1 MPPLSSEILEPLK
14 TLETKTYSTP
24 ITSSDYYQELTRKL
38 SFISERAFATNRDF
52 RTHPKM
58 KSICPDYIYAGY
70 CVSSATVPLMEEAVR
85 CAKLLPDD
93 PLCKPLI
100 EYLEQHIEEERGH
113 DEWYI
118 RDLAHLGMSR
128 EDVLTRIQPSNSA
141 AMIGSQYYWV
151 RHQHP
156 IAFMGYLASIE
167 TYPPTVEYVEKL
179 IEDSGLPAAGFETLM
194 MHAKIDIAHKE
205 DIINLLNTLPLTKA
219 HKNMIEMSAFQTF
232 RYIALT
238 MEALCKKADAS

>member
-1 MPPLSSEILEPLK
+1 MTTSQLSTELK
-14 TLETKTYSTP
+14 ETQAP
-24 ITSSDYYQELTRKL
+24 ATSAKPNNYYQTLTDKL
-38 SFISERAFATNRDF
+38 SFISSRAFATNNVF
-52 RTHPKM
+52 QNHPKL
-58 KSICPDYIYAGY
+58 KQLCPDYIYAGY
-70 CVSSATVPLMEEAVR
+70 CVASATVPLMEETVR

-93 PLCKPLI
+93 PICKPLI
-100 EYLEQHIEEERGH
+100 KYLEQHIEEERGH
-113 DEWYI
+113 DQWYI
-118 RDLAHLGMSR
+118 RDLAHLGLSR
-128 EDVLTRIQPSNSA
+128 EEVTSRIQPGNST

-179 IEDSGLPAAGFETLM
+179 IKDSGLPAEGFETLM

-219 HKNMIEMSAFQTF
+219 HKAMIEMSAFQTF

-238 MEALCKKADAS
+238 MEEICKKADYT